1 MRACHGEGAE
11 VSPLGANDYIAF
23 GNVWVGMNVFPLK
36 VFVRGQMSTSN
47 KPAKI
52 GGIIGLIWGLLMV
65 LVTRTIYIDG
75 EYGGE
80 GYMAANTALVLVGSL
95 SMISGAFALNNK
107 HRSASTT
114 LLLVAMLAFLFGIV
128 PGLAF
133 SYIGF
138 PGFGSKYFVI
148 TILAPAVVL
157 TLFPCLALRKH
168 LRDHR
173 G

>member
-1 MRACHGEGAE
+1 
-11 VSPLGANDYIAF
+11 
-23 GNVWVGMNVFPLK
+23 
-36 VFVRGQMSTSN
+36 
-47 KPAKI
+47 
-52 GGIIGLIWGLLMV
+52 
-65 LVTRTIYIDG
+65 
-75 EYGGE
+75 
-80 GYMAANTALVLVGSL
+80 
-95 SMISGAFALNNK
+95 MISGAFALNNK

-148 TILAPAVVL
+148 IILAPAVVL

-168 LRDHR
+168 PRDHR